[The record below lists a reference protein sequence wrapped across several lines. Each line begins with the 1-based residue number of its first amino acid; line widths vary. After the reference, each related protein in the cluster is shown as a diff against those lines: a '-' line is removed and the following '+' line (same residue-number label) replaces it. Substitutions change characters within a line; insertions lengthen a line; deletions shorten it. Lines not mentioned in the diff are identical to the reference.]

1 MQGLFRVLP
10 AAWNHARAL
19 MPFQS
24 KGRGPPVV
32 PMAAVR
38 CGIGEGAES
47 GAGPL
52 DHRAE
57 CVGARRIANQKERL
71 AVVCG

>member
-1 MQGLFRVLP
+1 MQGLVRVLP
-10 AAWNHARAL
+10 ASWNHARAL
-19 MPFQS
+19 VPSQS
-24 KGRGPPVV
+24 KGRGPSVV

-52 DHRAE
+52 DHRAS
-57 CVGARRIANQKERL
+57 
-71 AVVCG
+71 